1 MIGPLLFHTTHT
13 SIQLI
18 LPYSSHF
25 HTTHTCPLLT
35 INCQSKIITMKA
47 SSILALLSLGLPV
60 LAASIPQYLEDPQNF
75 YVSGVVKEAG
85 TDDEFIPSRPAAS
98 NDVTFSWC
106 SDYNQNATCSQM
118 KLKHSWCCRCPL
130 SALFELSS
138 FANCGLVDDLGAL
151 DPKITKQLEG
161 VGASNGRCMMFR

>member
-1 MIGPLLFHTTHT
+1 
-13 SIQLI
+13 
-18 LPYSSHF
+18 
-25 HTTHTCPLLT
+25 
-35 INCQSKIITMKA
+35 MKA

-118 KLKHSWCCRCPL
+118 KLKHSWCY
-130 SALFELSS
+130 
-138 FANCGLVDDLGAL
+138 DLGAL

-161 VGASNGRCMMFR
+161 VGASNGRCMMFRNNECKGEHTAMFVGEHLWTRFLCPMSHVKWHKQAASVRCCAGNPADPWCDKKIRSPEGCVAPP